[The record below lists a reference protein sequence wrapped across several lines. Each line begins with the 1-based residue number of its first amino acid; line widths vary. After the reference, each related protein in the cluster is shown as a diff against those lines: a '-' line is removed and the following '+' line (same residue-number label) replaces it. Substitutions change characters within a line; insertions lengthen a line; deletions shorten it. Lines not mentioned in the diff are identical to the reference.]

1 MTASTAAADN
11 GIAAAGVD
19 MPASKAENG
28 SAAAAGTQAEAQSAE
43 VRQVRLPAG
52 WEGLSFKLDPVG
64 RLIVSEVPK
73 ACFSSAAFGAGAK
86 PQVAGVAE
94 GDEVCTLNGEAPAR
108 AVERIMS
115 QGDAWNACSSSSP
128 PHAVGSKGKFDS
140 PPCVACDFIRRR
152 QGLGLDVAL
161 QMWLRAVKRDI
172 QITLGVCAPGEAPAG
187 GSGRSLLSLELP
199 EGVVAA
205 PARSTEARSSIVDL
219 SASSSVTGSIAE
231 LKSLDEVSGRSGG
244 AKGKGKGKK
253 GKGKGKDEEDGEK
266 KEGEEGEKK
275 EGEEEKSAPSSVAA
289 AQREARDSRFSPIA
303 SAQREA
309 RLRFEKDILDR
320 IQGRWGDEADPNITY
335 VVEGSICSVSSGDGG
350 RGFRNRLS
358 VYGVEFCWDARRF
371 WHYLN
376 LPELYS
382 QGEIAEKLEWNPAKD
397 SPPTTQIVWN
407 RLPPLPE
414 VEEAKE
420 GEGEKKEEKA
430 EEKEAEEKPAEGA
443 LAEAAPEASA

>member
-1 MTASTAAADN
+1 MTDSTAAADN
-11 GIAAAGVD
+11 GVAAAGVD
-19 MPASKAENG
+19 MSASKAENG
-28 SAAAAGTQAEAQSAE
+28 SAAAAGTKAEAQSAE

-73 ACFSSAAFGAGAK
+73 ACFSSAAFGAK

-115 QGDAWNACSSSSP
+115 QGDGWNACSSSSP

-231 LKSLDEVSGRSGG
+231 LKSLDELSGRSGGGG

-253 GKGKGKDEEDGEK
+253 GKGKGKGKDKGKAKRPTGPDLPRTRLSTEKASGEVVEWKGKYGWIKPSKAVDHPLAGKHKGRLYIHSQDLEWADELTVGAICHFHLFSDASGLGAEEIEEDGDWDPDA
-266 KEGEEGEKK
+266 GEEG
-275 EGEEEKSAPSSVAA
+275 
-289 AQREARDSRFSPIA
+289 
-303 SAQREA
+303 
-309 RLRFEKDILDR
+309 
-320 IQGRWGDEADPNITY
+320 
-335 VVEGSICSVSSGDGG
+335 GDGQEWSEQDWEAWEKG
-350 RGFRNRLS
+350 DGKDDGA
-358 VYGVEFCWDARRF
+358 V
-371 WHYLN
+371 
-376 LPELYS
+376 
-382 QGEIAEKLEWNPAKD
+382 QGAGTPGD
-397 SPPTTQIVWN
+397 GSFQ
-407 RLPPLPE
+407 
-414 VEEAKE
+414 
-420 GEGEKKEEKA
+420 
-430 EEKEAEEKPAEGA
+430 
-443 LAEAAPEASA
+443 